1 MVYSWKNSMPWNTEA
16 LALLTKYRIFKA
28 RLWPPLSGRQ
38 LVWAGGSV
46 QRSTSKCCWFP
57 DFLNQGGQN
66 FLADRLIRVDETVAF
81 HTFYGVLGLLCLLKT
96 WGFQSGISWPS
107 DLCFVALF
115 GLEAFQDCAMACIV
129 CPIGVS
135 RVGLLRYSEWEDLQG
150 QNGSVLQGCWTCVV
164 QLIRWTWKPDYSLQT
179 SNTL

>member
-1 MVYSWKNSMPWNTEA
+1 MFLFFLDM
-16 LALLTKYRIFKA
+16 
-28 RLWPPLSGRQ
+28 
-38 LVWAGGSV
+38 LVWAGDNV
-46 QRSTSKCCWFP
+46 QRSTSKCCIYL
-57 DFLNQGGQN
+57 DFLNEGGQK
-66 FLADRLIRVDETVAF
+66 FSSDRLITVDETVAF

-129 CPIGVS
+129 CPIEVS
-135 RVGLLRYSEWEDLQG
+135 RVGLLRYSEWEDLQV
-150 QNGSVLQGCWTCVV
+150 QNGSVLQRYRPCVV
-164 QLIRWTWKPDYSLQT
+164 QLIRWTWRPDCSLQT